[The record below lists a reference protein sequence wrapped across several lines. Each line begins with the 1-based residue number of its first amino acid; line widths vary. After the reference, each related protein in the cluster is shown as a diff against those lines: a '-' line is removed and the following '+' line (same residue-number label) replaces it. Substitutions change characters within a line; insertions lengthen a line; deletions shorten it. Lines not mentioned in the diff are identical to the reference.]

1 MKRTRNP
8 RFVKQY
14 RDAAGTW
21 INQYRRNG
29 RLIRLPNGR
38 DFNETWW
45 KAYYA
50 AGAEILSGDTL
61 LPAAAARVKVNSIDA
76 ALIGYYRSTTFRNLA
91 LNTQRNFRHLLER
104 DVRLPIGDLPLAKL
118 GPAMSWTLSPARSS
132 KPVPAVPGC
141 YWERSATLS
150 PTRWR
155 PS

>member
-21 INQYRRNG
+21 INQYRRRG

-50 AGAEILSGDTL
+50 AEAEILSGETL
-61 LPAAAARVKVNSIDA
+61 LPAAAARGLATAVRTVSRSSSLMVRPDPTRNTLA
-76 ALIGYYRSTTFRNLA
+76 RSTT
-91 LNTQRNFRHLLER
+91 
-104 DVRLPIGDLPLAKL
+104 PL
-118 GPAMSWTLSPARSS
+118 
-132 KPVPAVPGC
+132 
-141 YWERSATLS
+141 
-150 PTRWR
+150 
-155 PS
+155 